1 MWTGCARHAGAL
13 VATDTADTRSAIFTR
28 HSSTVI
34 WCREVNIIKYYQFRS
49 EVKIQ
54 LLFLLA
60 IRWHV
65 KDDKTCMD
73 VYSFTC
79 LFCLQFSFIN
89 HSFLLNTATKSL
101 AMYYDSR
108 IRMINERRTA
118 IVNSLIHG
126 SPHAPY
132 LRLRVRRDHLI
143 DDALV
148 EVCDM

>member
-1 MWTGCARHAGAL
+1 
-13 VATDTADTRSAIFTR
+13 
-28 HSSTVI
+28 
-34 WCREVNIIKYYQFRS
+34 
-49 EVKIQ
+49 
-54 LLFLLA
+54 
-60 IRWHV
+60 
-65 KDDKTCMD
+65 MD

-148 EVCDM
+148 EVCDMQILVMELSLPCLVICNVQTTPMVVLMFAMYCATCSLFMSLEICCNEICSNVCLQLNKPFYLKA